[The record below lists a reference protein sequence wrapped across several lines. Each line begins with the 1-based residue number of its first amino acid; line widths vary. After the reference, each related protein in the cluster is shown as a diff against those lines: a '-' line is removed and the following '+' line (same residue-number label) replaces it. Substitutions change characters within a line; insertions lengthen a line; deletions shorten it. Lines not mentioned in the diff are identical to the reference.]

1 MHTDAFFCNL
11 NGTSIDKK
19 YEWIL
24 KLILYLNGSKN
35 FMIKKM
41 SKLQFQIADRLGA
54 VCIKSISEGY
64 LISDGPKS

>member
-1 MHTDAFFCNL
+1 M
-11 NGTSIDKK
+11 
-19 YEWIL
+19 
-24 KLILYLNGSKN
+24 YLNQNLSKN

-41 SKLQFQIADRLGA
+41 SKLQFKIADRLGA